1 MHFSAVSVWGPTA
14 AVSATTSTRGG
25 SLLLSLKP
33 GQSTPGSSVL
43 IPVQGLGGDSSF
55 VIQEFKIKNV
65 NVLKNNNNNNK
76 NSLQIQHLILYVAD
90 SSDNDNTWRVNNI
103 LTNQQVTEEIK

>member
-1 MHFSAVSVWGPTA
+1 M
-14 AVSATTSTRGG
+14 
-25 SLLLSLKP
+25 
-33 GQSTPGSSVL
+33 L

-90 SSDNDNTWRVNNI
+90 SSDNDNRKTASADKCCVSDTAHRI
-103 LTNQQVTEEIK
+103 LPIAL